1 MKNIIRIII
10 ATAFSCGLVF
20 SASAENNK
28 MYANIWALG
37 GSYSIARGDVV
48 LPVVDPGNSMSYFD
62 LQGEVGADNGWYTG
76 LGVGHRRIVNNNQIY
91 GGYLFID
98 RNQSPEHNEFWI
110 LNPGFETMSCNCDF
124 RINGYIPVSEKSKKS
139 APFIF
144 NPGCVDTFS
153 TGIEFEG
160 HQEYQHRFAD
170 IEEVGPGADIELG
183 HKFCNG
189 VGVYG
194 GAYAFYLT
202 DTTNI
207 GGVEGRIELPVRGNV
222 TFETEASYDN
232 YEHAR
237 VVAGFRIQLD
247 KPIYTCPSKPCICS
261 RMHEPVRRNLGSV
274 GRGTGIPV
282 VKDTKDVG
290 RFLIRDN
297 IYFFTTNGGVPF
309 AGINTGTYRAPLAAN
324 QFNQTTI
331 DGVAGI
337 SPNAN
342 FFLAPGTYTI
352 TPGAPNGRISFANG
366 QSVYGR
372 SPDYTRSAFG
382 SERAQVL
389 GGFDLLAGNN
399 TLSSI
404 QLFDQKIGTIGL
416 GNNVTALSIQNAD
429 NIYLCNDDINATVS
443 ETAVLTGENLATAI
457 NANNSNVTITSS
469 TIEANALATAANTGA
484 LPVNSAAGIGGIVAL
499 TSTGNTSSNNHF
511 TITDSAISS
520 LARINADAINTLNL
534 SIGIGTIDAPFLT
547 SGLNN
552 AFDNNVYTLT
562 NTAINTRASSG
573 LMTNESDN
581 LAVGIGAISG
591 HITGGLNTFN
601 NNDFTLNNSAVEVS
615 ATLPAL
621 GNLNSFNG
629 AIGVGSSSGFRG
641 NNQVNGNSLQ
651 LNYSAIHASSTA
663 LEGIANNGEPF
674 LNDAIGIG
682 ADAFGSGTSNFNNNT
697 IDTKGTAI
705 AADATL
711 MIGASTSPT
720 RNFAAGLGAT
730 TFGGATSTFN
740 SNTFTGDTIAI
751 NANATITNDQLI
763 AGSLNEAIGVGIDNS
778 IPNTSFDNNNLS
790 ITKSILTVEALI
802 QGDNAG
808 TNRALG
814 LFAGNGTVIDFLDSS
829 GDIAAIVNGT
839 NTGTNTA
846 LATQTAGT
854 GSIDT
859 TGSTFVVTQIP

>member
-1 MKNIIRIII
+1 LKNIIRLGI
-10 ATAFSCGLVF
+10 ATAFSCSLIF
-20 SASAENNK
+20 SASAQDNTV
-28 MYANIWALG
+28 YGNIWALG

-48 LPVVDPGNSMSYFD
+48 LPVVDPGNSMSYLD
-62 LQGEVGADNGWYTG
+62 LQGEVGADYGWYTG
-76 LGVGHRRIVNNNQIY
+76 LGAGYRRIVNNNQIY

-98 RNQSPEHNEFWI
+98 RNQSPDHNEFWV

-124 RINGYIPVSEKSKKS
+124 RINGYIPVSERSKKS
-139 APFIF
+139 APFNF
-144 NPGCVDTFS
+144 NFGCVDTS
-153 TGIEFEG
+153 SIGIEFEG
-160 HQEYQHRFAD
+160 HQEFQHRFVN
-170 IEEVGPGADIELG
+170 IEEVGPGADIEVG
-183 HKFCNG
+183 HKFNCG
-189 VGVYG
+189 AGVYG
-194 GAYAFYLT
+194 GAYAFYLA

-207 GGVEGRIELPVRGNV
+207 RGVESRLELPVRGNV
-222 TFETEASYDN
+222 IFTTEASYDN

-237 VVAGFRIQLD
+237 VVAGFRVQLD
-247 KPIYTCPSKPCICS
+247 KPIYRSPSRPCICN
-261 RMHEPVRRNLGSV
+261 RMHEPVMRNLGSV

-282 VKDTKDVG
+282 VKDTKDIG

-309 AGINTGTYRAPLAAN
+309 AGINTGTYLNPLAAD

-331 DGVAGI
+331 NGVAGI

-352 TPGAPNGRISFANG
+352 TPDAPNGRISFANG

-382 SERAQVL
+382 AERAQVL
-389 GGFDLLAGNN
+389 GGFDLLEGNN

-404 QLFDQKIGTIGL
+404 RLLDQKVGHIGL
-416 GNNVTALSIQNAD
+416 GDHVTALSIQNAD
-429 NIYLCNDDINATVS
+429 NIHLCNDDINATVS

-484 LPVNSAAGIGGIVAL
+484 LPVNSAMGIGGIVAL

-511 TITDSAISS
+511 TITDSAITS
-520 LARINADAINTLNL
+520 LARINAEAINTLNL
-534 SIGIGTIDAPFLT
+534 SLGIGTIDAPFLST
-547 SGLNN
+547 NLNN

-562 NTAINTRASSG
+562 NTVINTRASSG
-573 LMTNESDN
+573 IMTNESDN

-591 HITGGLNTFN
+591 HIPGGLNTFN
-601 NNDFTLNNSAVEVS
+601 NNDFTLTATAVE
-615 ATLPAL
+615 ATAVLPAL

-629 AIGVGSSSGFRG
+629 AIGFGSSSGFRG
-641 NNQVNGNSLQ
+641 NNQVSGNTLH
-651 LNYSAIHASSTA
+651 LNYSTMQASSTA

-682 ADAFGSGTSNFNNNT
+682 SDAFASGTSNFDNNI
-697 IDTKGTAI
+697 IDAKGTAI
-705 AADATL
+705 SADATL

-720 RNFAAGLGAT
+720 RNLAAGIGAT
-730 TFGGATSTFN
+730 TFGGATSTFDN
-740 SNTFTGDTIAI
+740 NTFTGDTIAI
-751 NANATITNDQLI
+751 HANATITNDQLI
-763 AGSLNEAIGVGIDNS
+763 PGSLNEAIGIGIDNS
-778 IPNTSFDNNNLS
+778 IANTSFDNNDFS
-790 ITKSILTVEALI
+790 ITKSILEVEALI
-802 QGDNAG
+802 QGDNAA

-814 LFAGNGTVIDFLDSS
+814 LFAGNGTVIDFLDGS
-829 GDIAAIVNGT
+829 GSIAALINGT

-854 GSIDT
+854 GVIDT
-859 TGSTFVVTQIP
+859 TGTTLVVTQNP